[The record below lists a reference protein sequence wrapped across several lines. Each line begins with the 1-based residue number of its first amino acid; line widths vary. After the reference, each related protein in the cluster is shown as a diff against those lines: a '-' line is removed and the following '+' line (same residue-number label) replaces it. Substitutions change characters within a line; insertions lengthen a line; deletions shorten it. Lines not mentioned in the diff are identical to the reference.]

1 MKRSPKTS
9 SAKAVAVAVESAV
22 GAGSRADSNTVDF
35 TDPDRPKTCLEVD
48 FPILPVNQI
57 SNIEGNASKPVYQV
71 SKWWARR
78 RSSVFR
84 SLLLSAATKAPDD
97 LVSSGP
103 LVWDSYY
110 KNHQANSNIRDLRV
124 ADPFMG
130 GGTTIIEGSRLGMN
144 MYGVDLNPVAWFIVK
159 TETTKVDIQSV
170 NDLLNDIEADV
181 KPQIMPF
188 YTCDCPRGHKGTWTN
203 RLTGEKMSTS
213 FNPLTLSPKDLRDF
227 DYYGPEIIYTFWAK
241 HGICSDSACDHRT
254 PIIKSP
260 VVATK
265 QLTVK
270 SWKHICAHCERQYDI
285 EEKDAR
291 LAPSTPLIVSAT
303 ERPFSVIQGHNV
315 ECPHCHKTD
324 DVNPDLHKIR
334 MKNKRIQLSV
344 LLHPQWLRGAGK
356 TALIGK
362 YGGGTVH
369 DEYEATSRWNAVRAE
384 TLRLLEL
391 RGDIPEKVTCPETG
405 ETFSTNW
412 EGGTQAFRIDKASGK
427 RRPKKSTFACQ
438 SDTCG
443 KENDVLS
450 SIRKA
455 GTSAPVAQFM
465 IQGYCPMCAEDRMIY
480 RGRFFAP
487 ITDHSRYDEAGRE
500 WARRRADDLLAFWPK
515 SELPYGYM
523 TSCLNGGIP
532 NHGYTH
538 WWTMFNPR
546 QLLTHAL
553 ILREIITSGD
563 YDSSIR
569 EAVLSAFQQY
579 LRNQNMFCFWDF
591 SRDTL
596 VPMLSNANFHPKA
609 VAVENC
615 VFPEIGRGNWR
626 SCVESLLDSLKWAF
640 SKPWEI
646 IPHSLLTDQVTPD
659 IAEALHGKSSKV
671 YTEDPVQSAINL
683 ECRSATDLNS
693 LQNESC
699 DLVVTDPP
707 FGGLLHYSELSDF
720 FYVWIRLALKH
731 EYPKLFQPEYA
742 PKLLEAVSNR
752 ARNPTDSELYYKRL
766 LTASWKEANRI
777 LKAGGILAFTFHHSE
792 DEPWIAV
799 LESLFEAGFW
809 LEATYPIRS
818 DEIKG
823 LGTFGSRKI
832 EYDIVHVCR
841 KRRDIPSE
849 ISWPSLRRRVIADV
863 NQLTD
868 ILRLHREEGL
878 PNADIRVIMRGKA
891 LEYYSRHYGK
901 VFDANGSIVD
911 VRDALVRINS
921 LLDESEPDFR
931 YRFPPTASSITTQF
945 LRAFD
950 KNRSV
955 LQDQIQKT
963 LRGTS
968 FSPSD
973 FVERGWCVHNKAEK
987 TFSIVEPADFAKRLS
1002 AKERFQLVQD
1012 YDQALF
1018 LVGVCVENS
1027 GVDATVALSMHI
1039 QRPHVALRSLLD
1051 WLEQRGWSDD
1061 VRKAARRARAIFEVW
1076 KASGREFREEG
1087 PQLHLP
1093 LDGPEEA

>member
-1 MKRSPKTS
+1 MKRS
-9 SAKAVAVAVESAV
+9 AKKSKAQDVAADLKSAV
-22 GAGSRADSNTVDF
+22 SAGSRADSITVDF
-35 TDPDRPKTCLEVD
+35 SDSNRPKTCLEVD

-57 SNIEGNASKPVYQV
+57 SNIEGNASKPVYSV

-97 LVSSGP
+97 PVSSGP
-103 LVWDSYY
+103 SVWASYY
-110 KNHQANSNIRDLRV
+110 KNHQSNRNFRDLRV

-144 MYGVDLNPVAWFIVK
+144 MYGADLNPVAWFIVK

-170 NDLLNDIEADV
+170 NNLLNDIEADV

-188 YTCDCPRGHKGTWTN
+188 YTCDCPRGHKGIWTN
-203 RLTGEKMSTS
+203 RLTGEKMSPS
-213 FNPLTLSPKDLRDF
+213 FDPLTLSPKELESF

-270 SWKHICAHCERQYDI
+270 SWKHTCIHCERQYDI
-285 EEKDAR
+285 EEKEAR
-291 LAPSTPLIVSAT
+291 AAPGTPLIVSAT
-303 ERPFSVIQGHNV
+303 ESPFSVLQDHSV
-315 ECPHCHKTD
+315 ECPHCHKTEE
-324 DVNPDLHKIR
+324 VNPDLYRRR

-344 LLHPQWLRGAGK
+344 LLHPQWLRGASK
-356 TALIGK
+356 TELIGK
-362 YGGGTVH
+362 YGGGTVR
-369 DEYEATSRWNAVRAE
+369 DEYESTSRWNAVRAE

-412 EGGTQAFRIDKASGK
+412 EGGTQAFRIDKDSGK

-438 SDTCG
+438 SNTCG

-450 SIRKA
+450 AIRKS

-465 IQGYCPMCAEDRMIY
+465 IQGYCPMCAEDRMVY

-487 ITDHSRYDEAGRE
+487 ITDHSKYDKASME
-500 WARRRADDLLAFWPK
+500 WARRRADDLLEFWPK
-515 SELPYGYM
+515 SKLPYGYM
-523 TSCLNGGIP
+523 TSFLNGGIP

-553 ILREIITSGD
+553 ILRQIITADD
-563 YDSSIR
+563 YDSSVR
-569 EAVLSAFQQY
+569 EVVLSVFQQY

-615 VFPEIGRGNWR
+615 VFHKIGRGNWK
-626 SCVESLLDSLKWAF
+626 SCVESLLDSLKWTF
-640 SKPWEI
+640 SEPWEI
-646 IPHSLLTDQVTPD
+646 IPHDLLPDEATSNIVESLT
-659 IAEALHGKSSKV
+659 GKSSKV
-671 YTEDPVQSAINL
+671 HTGDPVQSGITLA
-683 ECRSATDLNS
+683 CQSATDLSS
-693 LQNESC
+693 LQDEWY

-720 FYVWIRLALKH
+720 FYVWLRLALKH
-731 EYPKLFQPEYA
+731 EYSNFFGAEYA
-742 PKLLEAVSNR
+742 PKVLEAVSNR
-752 ARNPTDSELYYKRL
+752 ARNPDDADLYYRRL
-766 LTASWKEANRI
+766 LTEAWKESNRI

-799 LESLFEAGFW
+799 LESLFDAGFW

-832 EYDIVHVCR
+832 EYDIIHVCR

-849 ISWPSLRRRVIADV
+849 ISWPRLRRRVITDV
-863 NQLTD
+863 SQLTE
-868 ILRLHREEGL
+868 ILRLHQEEGL
-878 PNADIRVIMRGKA
+878 PDADIRVIMRGKA
-891 LEYYSRHYGK
+891 LEYYSRHYGR
-901 VFDANGSIVD
+901 VFDADGGIVD

-921 LLDESEPDFR
+921 LLDEEESNLR
-931 YRFPPTASSITTQF
+931 YKFPLITSPITTQF
-945 LRAFD
+945 LRVFD
-950 KNRSV
+950 KNENV

-963 LRGTS
+963 LRGTG
-968 FSPSD
+968 FSSGD
-973 FVERGWCVHNKAEK
+973 FVERDWCIHNKAEK
-987 TFSIVEPADFAKRLS
+987 TFSVVQPVDFAR
-1002 AKERFQLVQD
+1002 ERYTREKFQLIQD

-1018 LVGVCVENS
+1018 LVGVCAENS
-1027 GVDATVALSMHI
+1027 GVDATVALSIHI
-1039 QRPHVALRSLLD
+1039 QRPHPALGSLLD
-1051 WLEQRGWSDD
+1051 WLELRGWSDD

-1076 KASGREFREEG
+1076 KASRREFGEEG

-1093 LDGPEEA
+1093 LDGTEEA